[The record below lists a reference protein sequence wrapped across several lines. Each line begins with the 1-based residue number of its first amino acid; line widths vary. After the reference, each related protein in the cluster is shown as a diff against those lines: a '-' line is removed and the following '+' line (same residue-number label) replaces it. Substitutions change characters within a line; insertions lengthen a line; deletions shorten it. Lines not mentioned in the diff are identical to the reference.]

1 MKILTPQMFKND
13 LYLAKRLDS
22 EEYDDNGRPI
32 VPFDKPIAF
41 TGRNGVNYQPLTA
54 ESDIQRY
61 GASSQEIVKA
71 VIMNTDKAYKHFTQ
85 DSVGDLVYLFGASPN
100 NQPKW
105 DKEDMNFMDNDID
118 DSHIHI
124 LALGREGVIMEM
136 IRNEDRGKEL
146 VFEII
151 STKTNNI
158 MRTLPSGEEYQLK
171 VGKNVIQ
178 TYDTKFQI
186 VGEVDMI
193 AKDLQMFKFG
203 EPTHGYWANYEVDA
217 VLPMIN
223 HVNVFFKKNK
233 RTGVM

>member
-85 DSVGDLVYLFGASPN
+85 DSVGDLVYLFGASPKTK
-100 NQPKW
+100 PKW
-105 DKEDMNFMDNDID
+105 DNSSDLI
-118 DSHIHI
+118 
-124 LALGREGVIMEM
+124 EGQ
-136 IRNEDRGKEL
+136 N
-146 VFEII
+146 
-151 STKTNNI
+151 
-158 MRTLPSGEEYQLK
+158 
-171 VGKNVIQ
+171 
-178 TYDTKFQI
+178 
-186 VGEVDMI
+186 
-193 AKDLQMFKFG
+193 
-203 EPTHGYWANYEVDA
+203 GYWANYEVDA
-217 VLPMIN
+217 VLPMIH